1 MKNYKLLIILLFIFS
16 CSGFKNQPE
25 SMSFQKRFDNAK
37 LLFENGKYEK
47 AKNQFQIIIEND
59 KTSSLS
65 LESYFLIGKS
75 YIEIK
80 DYEEA
85 LYHLNYFSMFS
96 NDIVKV
102 EEAQFLKSKCNFN
115 LSLDYK
121 NDQTQTELAIKVI
134 QEFLD
139 NFPNTSYY
147 SESNSM
153 IIDLRNKLAK
163 KNYEDGRLYLKI
175 RKYDSALFYFD
186 IVISEFYD
194 TKYCDDSKISKIFT
208 YILIDDYNQAETY
221 YNEISSTFISN
232 DKNNEAK
239 ELLSNYKNGLGLSG
253 YYRLYK

>member
-1 MKNYKLLIILLFIFS
+1 MRNYNLFIILLFLYA
-16 CSGFKNQPE
+16 CSGFKDQSEN
-25 SMSFQKRFDNAK
+25 MSFEKRFDNAK
-37 LLFENGKYEK
+37 LLFESGKYEK

-96 NDIVKV
+96 NEIVKV
-102 EEAQFLKSKCNFN
+102 EEAQFLKSKCNFE
-115 LSLDYK
+115 LTLDYK

-139 NFPNTSYY
+139 NFPNTIYY
-147 SESNSM
+147 SNANRM
-153 IIDLRNKLAK
+153 IIDLRDKLAK

-175 RKYDSALFYFD
+175 RKYDSALYYFD
-186 IVISEFYD
+186 IVISEYYD
-194 TKYCDDSKISKIFT
+194 SKYCDDSKISKIFT
-208 YILIDDYNQAETY
+208 YILIDDYDKAKDY
-221 YNEISSTFISN
+221 YNQISETFISDN
-232 DKNNEAK
+232 KNKEAK
-239 ELLSNYKNGLGLSG
+239 DMLSDFKDGLGLSG